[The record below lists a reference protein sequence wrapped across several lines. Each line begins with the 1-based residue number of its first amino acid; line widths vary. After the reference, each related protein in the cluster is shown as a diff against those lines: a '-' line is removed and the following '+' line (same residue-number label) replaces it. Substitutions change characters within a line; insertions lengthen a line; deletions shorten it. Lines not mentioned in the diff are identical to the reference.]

1 VIELAIEPLSKDA
14 FRPFGDVIEAA
25 GAQVRLIN
33 EGTTRRFHDLAR
45 IAVTE
50 RGGYPIVS
58 LFEARR
64 RELPIRVRMLERH
77 PLGSQAFYP
86 LSLDDWLVVVGEGA
100 QTLDP
105 GSIRAFRARGDQGV
119 NYAPDV
125 WHHPVLALAPLQMF
139 LVVDRGGPGDNLDE
153 CWLPEHQHRLIAPS
167 DPAATTSRRR
177 A

>member
-1 VIELAIEPLSKDA
+1 MTELAIEPLTKEA
-14 FRPFGDVIEAA
+14 FRPFGDVIETA
-25 GAQVRLIN
+25 GAEMRLIN

-50 RGGYPIVS
+50 RGGYPMVS
-58 LFEARR
+58 LFEAQRR
-64 RELPIRVRMLERH
+64 PLPLVIRMLERH

-86 LSLDDWLVVVGEGA
+86 VQSIDWLVVVGEGA

-105 GSIRAFRARGDQGV
+105 ATIRCFVARGDQGV

-125 WHHPVLALAPLQMF
+125 WHHPVLALAPMQLF
-139 LVVDRGGPGDNLDE
+139 LVVDRGGAGHNLDE
-153 CWLPEHQHRLIAPS
+153 CWLPDEQHLVIALPE
-167 DPAATTSRRR
+167 AATTRRR